1 MAKELKV
8 SFESM
13 KRLKV
18 KSSQSLLFIF
28 IFFYSLNVNAVIVSH
43 CFNRPIQIEC
53 VPGMDD
59 KFSLEGE
66 YIIKVN
72 GKNQKYE
79 FFSRRAWGENWCPSA
94 FKQVKHVMSN
104 GKFCI
109 EGDVTD
115 SEDRLMPLEGFFS
128 SKSQWI
134 YFDEHKPQ
142 SKTVAQLQET
152 KTKSLLKEQVKSK

>member
-1 MAKELKV
+1 
-8 SFESM
+8 M

-43 CFNRPIQIEC
+43 CFNRPIQVEC

-66 YIIKVN
+66 YMVKVN

-94 FKQVKHVMSN
+94 FKQVQQVMSN

-109 EGDVTD
+109 EDDVTD
-115 SEDRLMPLEGFFS
+115 SEDRLMPLAGFFS
-128 SKSQWI
+128 SKSQWT
-134 YFDEHKPQ
+134 YFDGYKAQP
-142 SKTVAQLQET
+142 KTIAQLQEP
-152 KTKSLLKEQVKSK
+152 KTSKNLIKTQI